1 MDKFQEMAS
10 FVAVVDAGSF
20 IRAADSSGVSKA
32 AISRHVNDLEQRLG
46 VRLLHRTTRRLS
58 LTAEGQAFHAR
69 CKEVLVSVD
78 EAECEITSHSGAP
91 SGLLRVNAPLT
102 FGVHHLAPLW
112 GQFADLYPKVSL
124 DVTLGDR
131 VVDLVDEGYDLA
143 VRITSR
149 TGSMLVSRKLASTR
163 MVLCASPT
171 YLAKHGTPTEPS
183 DLASHRAVSYT
194 YWASRDIWEFTGPDG
209 PVSVNVNACIHTNNG
224 DTCRLAA
231 LDHQGI
237 ILQPTFIIGDDLD
250 RGTLV
255 ELMPQYRSVELG
267 IHAVYPTRKFLP
279 LKVRR
284 LIDFLA
290 DAFRDPPWTN
300 AVRPLPGTSVPPA
313 GSATQSSGL
322 RL

>member
-1 MDKFQEMAS
+1 MNKVQEMAS

-20 IRAADSSGVSKA
+20 IRAADASGMSKA
-32 AISRHVNDLEQRLG
+32 AVSRHVNDLEQRLG

-69 CKEVLVSVD
+69 CKELLASVD
-78 EAECEITSHSGAP
+78 EAESEITAQSAP

-102 FGVHHLAPLW
+102 FGVLHLAPLW
-112 GQFADLYPKVSL
+112 GRFVELYPKVSL

-131 VVDLVDEGYDLA
+131 VVDLIDEGYDLV
-143 VRITSR
+143 VRITAM
-149 TGSMLVSRKLASTR
+149 TGSMLVSRKLATTR
-163 MVLCASPT
+163 MVLCASPG
-171 YLAKHGTPTEPS
+171 YLANHGTPMHPS
-183 DLASHRAVSYT
+183 ELGSHRAIAYT
-194 YWASRDIWEFTGPDG
+194 YWATRDEWEFTGPDG
-209 PVSVNVNACIHTNNG
+209 AVSVSVKACIHTNNG

-237 ILQPTFIIGDDLD
+237 ILQPTFLVGEDLR

-255 ELMPQYRSVELG
+255 ELMPDFRSIELG

-290 DAFRDPPWTN
+290 SAFRDPPWMH
-300 AVRPLPGTSVPPA
+300 S
-313 GSATQSSGL
+313 
-322 RL
+322 